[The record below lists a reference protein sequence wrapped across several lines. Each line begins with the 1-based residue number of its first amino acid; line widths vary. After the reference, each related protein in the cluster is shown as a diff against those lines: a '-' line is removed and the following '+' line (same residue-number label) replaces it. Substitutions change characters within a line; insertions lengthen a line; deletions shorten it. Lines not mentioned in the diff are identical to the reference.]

1 MRPLKRLT
9 FEAFRDL
16 LAKTFEEIADKRDP
30 QRITWGL
37 PVVLMGAFA
46 LFFFQHPSLLEYQ
59 RRMKKQTGRSNLERV
74 LGIDEIPSDTQM
86 REILDGAPT
95 EPLRR
100 VLPETFEQMRQV
112 GWTVKFVTEVAGAKY
127 YTVAVDGSEYFHS
140 TKIQCPGCLRQQSAK
155 GETHYSHLAVAAT
168 LTRAGS
174 HEILP
179 LDAEEVRND
188 DGQPKQDWELTAA
201 KRLVRRLRAEQR
213 QLKICIT
220 GDDLYAHEP
229 FILELRR
236 LRMGFVLVA
245 KPTSHEG
252 LLDWVDELE
261 LGGECVHGKWEEGTG
276 STRRY
281 FEYRSA
287 AQVPL
292 TQSGQVRVNFVEL
305 WERTPEGMVRYHNS
319 WVTDFA
325 VTREQAATII
335 GVGRSRWKIENEQFN
350 VHKNHGYELEHN
362 YGHGQHTLSM
372 VFYLLN
378 LLAFLAHKVLEFGDP
393 LYQKCR
399 AGESRRGLWTML
411 RSAFYLVEV
420 QSWEALLLNHL
431 RETARSP

>member
-16 LAKTFEEIADKRDP
+16 LAQTFEEISDKRNP
-30 QRITWGL
+30 QRITWDL
-37 PVVLMGAFA
+37 PAVLMSAFA
-46 LFFFQHPSLLEYQ
+46 MFFFQHPSLLEYQ

-74 LGIDEIPSDTQM
+74 WGIAEIPSDTQM
-86 REILDGAPT
+86 REILDGVPT

-100 VLPETFEQMRQV
+100 VLPATFEQMRRV
-112 GWTVKFVTEVAGAKY
+112 GWTVKFVTEVAGEKY

-140 TKIQCPGCLRQQSAK
+140 TKIRCPGCLRQQSTK
-155 GETHYSHLAVAAT
+155 GETQYSHLVVAAT
-168 LTRAGS
+168 LTQAGS

-179 LDAEEVRND
+179 LDAEEVRKD
-188 DGQPKQDWELTAA
+188 DGQPKQDCELTAG
-201 KRLVRRLRAEQR
+201 KRLVKRLRAEHR
-213 QLKICIT
+213 QLKLCIT

-229 FILELRR
+229 FILELRQ

-245 KPTSHEG
+245 KPTSHTG
-252 LLDWVDELE
+252 LFAGVDELE
-261 LGGECVHGKWEEGTG
+261 RRGECVHAKWEEGAG
-276 STRRY
+276 SNRRS

-287 AQVPL
+287 AHVPL

-305 WERTPEGMVRYHNS
+305 WERTKDGQVCYHNS

-325 VTREQAATII
+325 VTREQEGTII
-335 GVGRSRWKIENEQFN
+335 GIGRSRWKIENEQFN

-378 LLAFLAHKVLEFGDP
+378 LLAFLAHKVLEFGDR

-399 AGESRRGLWTML
+399 VGESRRGLWTML